1 MNRDQPSLKSILEA
15 ILLVA
20 DSPIGLKRFSQLL
33 PEFDRA
39 SISATLN
46 EIQEEYDRE
55 GRGLVVREVAG
66 GFRLQT
72 RRDLKSWVLR
82 LKRSSPVRLSRAALE
97 TLAIVAYRQPVTRA
111 EVENIRGVDAT
122 GTLHFLLDRK
132 IIKIAGRKE
141 VPGRPLLYRT
151 TKNFLE
157 IFGLRDLSD
166 LPSIT
171 EIAEL
176 EAQDSAKQLPI
187 FRQISDQSRQ
197 VDKDKAHI

>member
-1 MNRDQPSLKSILEA
+1 MNQDQSSLKSILEA

-20 DSPIGLKRFSQLL
+20 DFPIGLKRLSRLF

-39 SISATLN
+39 AIKATLE
-46 EIQEEYDRE
+46 EIQAEYDRE
-55 GRGLVVREVAG
+55 RRGFVLKKVAG

-111 EVENIRGVDAT
+111 EVESIRGVDAT

-132 IIKIAGRKE
+132 IIKISGRKE

-151 TKNFLE
+151 TRHFLE
-157 IFGLRDLSD
+157 IFELNDLSD
-166 LPSIT
+166 LPSFS
-171 EIAEL
+171 EMAEL
-176 EAQDSAKQLPI
+176 GGQDSTHQLPL
-187 FRQISDQSRQ
+187 FRQANNQPIQEH
-197 VDKDKAHI
+197 KDKT